1 MIKAFIC
8 SLLFIGT
15 ADAKLLDK
23 VSGVINDKVFTLSE
37 IVRVKNTVNI
47 RREIAPFIYSQPN
60 YNNKD
65 VLNLL
70 QNLFII
76 RDKLSELGYVI
87 SDDAVESRINETE
100 KGLGLNRKELLK
112 FLESKGI
119 SFNEYFEILREA
131 MEYNVFNG
139 RVIAPLVTITD
150 QELKNLYYKKTK
162 NKKALSFKYKV
173 LDFTLPK
180 DKVLKSDY
188 VRLPAIL
195 EKYRTTGN
203 IPQIYRDISTND
215 LGSVAGEDL
224 PQELSEILRETDEKS
239 FSKTYIKGN
248 TVHIF
253 YVSKKD
259 LADSQEFLRSKRVL
273 YNQIF
278 AERSKD
284 ITANWFS
291 RERLSYYILNN
302 L

>member
-1 MIKAFIC
+1 MIKAIAFT
-8 SLLFIGT
+8 LFLSGI
-15 ADAKLLDK
+15 ANAKLLDK
-23 VSGVINDKVFTLSE
+23 VSGVINDKVYTLSE
-37 IVRVKNTVNI
+37 IERVQNTVDI
-47 RREIAPFIYSQPN
+47 RREIAPFIYNKPN
-60 YNNKD
+60 YSKKE

-70 QNLFII
+70 QNMFII

-112 FLESKGI
+112 FLDSKGI

-162 NKKALSFKYKV
+162 NKKALSFRYKV

-180 DKVLKSDY
+180 EKVLNSDY
-188 VRLPAIL
+188 DRLPSIL

-224 PQELSEILRETDEKS
+224 PKELSEILRETDEKS
-239 FSKTYIKGN
+239 FSKTYVKGDI
-248 TVHIF
+248 VHIF

-259 LADSQEFLRSKRVL
+259 LADSQEFLQSKRIL

-278 AERSKD
+278 AKRSKN

-302 L
+302 I